1 MTKYLI
7 IRMRSVPSLDITA
20 MNALTSL
27 CEKCKKHG
35 ITLVMSHVNEQ
46 PMRVMQ
52 KAGFV
57 KLVGKENFCENI
69 DAAIARAEQL
79 ERNRK

>member
-1 MTKYLI
+1 
-7 IRMRSVPSLDITA
+7 MRGVPAIDITA

-27 CEKCKKHG
+27 CEKCKKNG
-35 ITLVMSHVNEQ
+35 ITVIISHANEQ
-46 PMRVMQ
+46 PLRAMQ

-79 ERNRK
+79 ERSAR